1 MSSLIRPWPRMP
13 TRPLVANGIAT
24 TSATPTTATIA
35 PTRTVP
41 SGARLRS
48 RTRRAATSASPVAI
62 AAVTPWPGSFTAIP
76 QTTSSA
82 ERPTAGPAAECRGRP
97 AAVMIAAPS
106 RSEAPA
112 ISAPARRAEN
122 TAEA

>member
-1 MSSLIRPWPRMP
+1 MSSLIRPWPRIP

-41 SGARLRS
+41 SGARLRA
-48 RTRRAATSASPVAI
+48 RTGGAATSASPVAI
-62 AAVTPWPGSFTAIP
+62 AAVTPWPGSLTAIP

-97 AAVMIAAPS
+97 AAVMIAAPEQERGAGDQS
-106 RSEAPA
+106 
-112 ISAPARRAEN
+112 PARRAEN